1 MVSME
6 SKPQMRGPT
15 VAAVFLVLS
24 LLLRSYSLSPQQSLL
39 PSTQSCG
46 SFLPAH
52 KCVDTIC
59 LPATAPF
66 LCMHPLLIFLLSFI
80 KTASVKTT
88 RGLRILLLPDL
99 PDLYF
104 LGEASR
110 SFPSSGFPPASLQLS
125 LLCLLPL
132 FSDLLM

>member
-1 MVSME
+1 ME

-39 PSTQSCG
+39 PSTQSYG

-66 LCMHPLLIFLLSFI
+66 LRMHPFLIFLLSCFSNYFI

-104 LGEASR
+104 LGEALQKL
-110 SFPSSGFPPASLQLS
+110 FFFWLSSSLTSAQSAMLTSS
-125 LLCLLPL
+125 LL
-132 FSDLLM
+132 